1 MHNHL
6 VPPPGR
12 VGQGEAAV
20 RSIASVNNETTNV
33 SEAEQRRA
41 ARKRFQAQY
50 RALYDELLE
59 ILFQLHPIGG
69 HRTSAEK
76 FVPQLATILPRLAH
90 ARSPEDVRK
99 IIQQAPRPRYSPHPS
114 ANPHP

>member
-6 VPPPGR
+6 VPPPGG

-50 RALYDELLE
+50 RAPYDALLE
-59 ILFQLHPIGG
+59 ILFQFDPLRAPPASAGKILPELPTTLP
-69 HRTSAEK
+69 RAAEARSAET
-76 FVPQLATILPRLAH
+76 VAQIT
-90 ARSPEDVRK
+90 
-99 IIQQAPRPRYSPHPS
+99 
-114 ANPHP
+114 